1 MKKRYKSKALAWFN
15 NRKLGQKILF
25 AFVLSSIMPMLIIQS
40 ISLFVSTEALKDK
53 VDQLMVNQLTQIA
66 QRVDLTLEVY
76 TNMVYQI
83 YVDNQIIDN
92 VIKLQNPEYTKKEVA
107 FHEIYNRLQQYN
119 SSVGGLRCISII
131 CSDGSQVTYDLGTAS
146 SIENIWESYA
156 DMRQIKPYISAQEK
170 GGMVITPTM
179 RFNNTGEELRLFHIS
194 KTMYDLNDLGKG
206 SIATI
211 VMTIQESVL
220 SDICSSTEDLPEEYS
235 INFITD
241 DKRNV
246 IAYPDDFYS
255 GIRINPDLGIKE
267 FVLVTGK
274 LKNKDIAVN
283 TYQDSDS
290 GLIFY
295 NVYDKSYM
303 LRDITRNQK
312 FSVIIGLTAIGFSI
326 LMISYTVNTIGKSIK
341 KIITGIKEVQKG
353 NLEVAVEV
361 DSSDEIGQIAE
372 NFNTMAGKV
381 KILIE
386 EVTEAN
392 ERQKN
397 AEIKALEAQIN
408 PHFLYNTLDS
418 INWMAIDHEEYEIS
432 KMLRNLGVILRYSI
446 SKSNHLV
453 TIEELADW
461 LDKYISLQKMRFHN
475 AFDYEIHVE
484 AKVRHYRIFK
494 LLIQPFVEN
503 AVIHGFKGIESGGI
517 IHIDISLAEHRK
529 TLNIIIEDNGKGM
542 SQEMVTRY
550 NNREEAVKDDGRSIG
565 LHNAFTRMEMY
576 YGHAAVWNI
585 TSIPEVGTVITLK
598 LPFAQREDGG

>member
-53 VDQLMVNQLTQIA
+53 VDQLMVNQMTQIA

-76 TNMVYQI
+76 TNLVYQI

-92 VIKLQNPEYTKKEVA
+92 VNKLQNPEYTKKEVA

-453 TIEELADW
+453 TIDELADW

-517 IHIDISLAEHRK
+517 IHIDISLAEDRK

-542 SQEMVTRY
+542 SPEMVTRY
-550 NNREEAVKDDGRSIG
+550 NIREEAVKDDGRSIG

-576 YGHAAVWNI
+576 YGHGAVWNI

-598 LPFAQREDGG
+598 LPFAQRGDGV

>member
-1 MKKRYKSKALAWFN
+1 MKKRNKSKTLAWFN
-15 NRKLGQKILF
+15 NRKLGQKILL

-76 TNMVYQI
+76 TNLVYQI

-92 VIKLQNPEYTKKEVA
+92 VNKLQNPEYTKKEIA

-146 SIENIWESYA
+146 SIENIWENYA

-312 FSVIIGLTAIGFSI
+312 FSVIMGLTAIGFSI

-353 NLEVAVEV
+353 NLEIAVEV

-453 TIEELADW
+453 TIDELADW

-484 AKVRHYRIFK
+484 AEVRHYRIFK

-503 AVIHGFKGIESGGI
+503 AVIHGFKGIDSGGI
-517 IHIDISLAEHRK
+517 IHIDIALAEDRK

-542 SQEMVTRY
+542 AQEMVSRY
-550 NNREEAVKDDGRSIG
+550 NSREDTVKDDGRSIG
-565 LHNAFTRMEMY
+565 LQNAFTRMEMY
-576 YGHAAVWNI
+576 YGHAAAWNI

-598 LPFAQREDGG
+598 LPFQQRGDEI